1 MTLPI
6 ESLYVLLV
14 LLFVLVLSI
23 FVVFL
28 KALHSKT
35 LNVEGNRVSLE
46 DTGLKPLNLFAKEI
60 KSLRVQLALQE
71 RLATLGEVSA
81 GIAHELRNPMAVI
94 AGNTKLLLK
103 SSEDPQ
109 QRELL
114 EGIIREVTEINN
126 IIEELLKFAH
136 YSQLNKREINIYRL
150 ISEIV
155 ESLPE
160 GNRVT
165 YDGDREALL
174 EADEQLLKQALKN
187 LINNAF
193 EAGASMVDIKLDRSF
208 SKGVEWLNIKVS
220 DNGKGMAE
228 QEMEKV
234 FQPFYST
241 KGSGVGIGLP
251 LVQKIA
257 LEHGGSIKVES
268 KLGQGSTFTLSLPM
282 KV

>member
-60 KSLRVQLALQE
+60 KSLRDQLALQE